1 MNNVLV
7 DAIATSQQRSLER
20 KVEFFRLK
28 DPAQLDALTQLLVRQ
43 PGIRVFDEIQSQLA
57 ELIRLQ
63 HPTERLSDA
72 ALAKKVAAHL
82 GNTSPAAYGVWVY
95 YPWSG
100 YVVHILDEAEFIQLR
115 TSRNQHKI
123 TEAERKI
130 LQTKKIGVI
139 GLSVGQSVAMALAIE
154 RLCGELRIADFDR
167 LDLSNMNRIRTGV
180 HNVGILKTVLVAREI
195 AEIDPFLTVHCYDN
209 GISDE
214 NIDAFLTTG
223 GPLDILVEEC
233 DGLDIKVLAR
243 QRARSMQIPVVMD
256 TSDRGMVD
264 VERFDLQPDLPILH
278 GRIPEDITA
287 PQIRNMQGPE
297 RMELV
302 DRIVN
307 FNAMSTKMQASLAEI
322 GKTITTWPQ
331 LASAVM
337 LGGAAIAHVCREIGL
352 KREVASGRYYVDL
365 EQIFNHD
372 K

>member
-7 DAIATSQQRSLER
+7 DAIATSQQQSSER
-20 KVEFFRLK
+20 EVRFFRLQ
-28 DPAQLDALTQLLVRQ
+28 DPAQLEALTQLITQQ
-43 PGIRVFDEIQSQLA
+43 PGIRVFDEIQPQLA

-63 HPTERLSDA
+63 HPAERLSETA
-72 ALAKKVAAHL
+72 IAEKVAAHL
-82 GNTSPAAYGVWVY
+82 GNTPPAAYGVWVY

-100 YVVHILDEAEFIQLR
+100 RVVHILDEAEFVLLR

-123 TEAERKI
+123 TEAERKV

-139 GLSVGQSVAMALAIE
+139 GLSVGQSVALALAIE
-154 RLCGELRIADFDR
+154 RLCGELRIADFDK

-180 HNVGILKTVLVAREI
+180 HHVGILKTVLVAREI
-195 AEIDPFLTVHCYDN
+195 AEIDPFLQVRCYDN
-209 GISDE
+209 GISED
-214 NIDAFLTTG
+214 NIDAFLTEG
-223 GPLDILVEEC
+223 GRLDILVEEC

-243 QRARSMQIPVVMD
+243 QRARAMHIPVVMD

-264 VERFDLQPDLPILH
+264 VERFDLQHDLPILH

-287 PQIRNMQGPE
+287 ARIRNMQGPE
-297 RMELV
+297 RMQLV

-337 LGGAAIAHVCREIGL
+337 LGGAAIAHVCREVGL
-352 KREVASGRYYVDL
+352 NREIASGRYYVDL